1 MIRTALAIA
10 AVVLSLAAC
19 RHGGAEGT
27 APAMRPVFVETAVVK
42 PELMRDVAEL
52 VGQLEAEESVDLR
65 AEIAG
70 TIAEVLFEE
79 GSFVKAG
86 TPLFRLRAD
95 EQKAELAAAEARERL
110 AADTHRR
117 FKELAEEEI
126 TSKWELER
134 VTREHDV
141 ARAEVDRVRVRLD
154 KMEIRAPFAGRVGAR
169 KVSPGDHVESETP
182 LVDVHATE
190 KLRLVFAVPERY
202 APVVQKDFAVEVNV
216 AAYPDEWFAGKVY
229 FVAPAV
235 DPSSRQLQLKG
246 WVPNNEGRLWPG
258 QFARIRAE
266 IARHDDALVVPDSAL
281 VYDGQASFLWRVAAD
296 RKAERVPVETG
307 FRREGRIEIRRGIAS
322 GDEIVVAGVNKIFP
336 GATLMTGAPP
346 SAEKSAK
353 PRAES

>member
-1 MIRTALAIA
+1 VTRVPLVIA
-10 AVVLSLAAC
+10 ASLLSLAGC

-27 APAMRPVFVETAVVK
+27 APAMPPVFVETAVVK
-42 PELMRDVAEL
+42 PQLVRDVAEL
-52 VGQLEAEESVDLR
+52 VGQLEAEESVELR

-79 GSFVKAG
+79 GSFVKGG

-95 EQKAELAAAEARERL
+95 EQKAELAAAQAKERL

-134 VTREHDV
+134 VTREHEV
-141 ARAEVDRVRVRLD
+141 AKAEVDRARVRLD
-154 KMEIRAPFAGRVGAR
+154 KMEIRAPFAGRVGSR

-202 APVVQKDFAVEVNV
+202 APVVRKDFAVEVSV
-216 AAYPDEWFAGKVY
+216 AAYPDEWFPGKVY

-235 DPSSRQLQLKG
+235 DPSNRQLTLKG
-246 WVPNNEGRLWPG
+246 WVPNAGSRLWPG

-266 IARHDDALVVPDSAL
+266 IGRRDDALVVPDSAI
-281 VYDGQASFLWRVAAD
+281 VYDGQSSFLWRVAAD
-296 RKAERVPVETG
+296 RKAERVAVETG
-307 FRREGRIEIRRGIAS
+307 LRREGKIEIRKGIAS
-322 GDEIVVAGVNKIFP
+322 GDEVVVAGVNKIFP
-336 GATLMTGAPP
+336 GATLMTGTPP
-346 SAEKSAK
+346 S
-353 PRAES
+353 